1 METADATI
9 TATKA
14 PLDDILLAPT
24 EEKRQALI
32 TEVKNSG
39 RLEIKGDPNALTDFK
54 KLLDDYPFWFNIVT
68 PWRAAAL
75 SCFSCTCR
83 LGRRSRAAM

>member
-1 METADATI
+1 MIKHEWTTADATI

-14 PLDDILLAPT
+14 TLDDILLAPT

-32 TEVKNSG
+32 TEAKNSG
-39 RLEIKGDPNALTDFK
+39 RLEIKGDPNALTDFR

-68 PWRAAAL
+68 P
-75 SCFSCTCR
+75 
-83 LGRRSRAAM
+83 